1 MRKID
6 LSMVLPDMLLGKS
19 IYHYNQLLL
28 TAGINNIGRFSDSLL
43 KLGITS
49 IYVEDDISKDIEISD
64 AISDSTRL
72 KCKDALQDAINRFRV
87 QGSFDMCSISEA
99 TSSLIDEILLR
110 PDVLVCLNDI
120 ATTDDSTL
128 VHSINTTVFSLLIGQ
143 QLKLSPIELKALAE
157 GTILHDIGKTLV
169 DPKVLYK
176 NDRLSEPEFEIVK
189 QHTIAGYE
197 LLKTNPLLTELSRII
212 SLQHH
217 ERLDGSGYP
226 YGLTADQIHPFAKI
240 VAIADMY
247 DALTAERCYR
257 KSLTNYQ
264 AYQILAQEST
274 IKLDAHLLGQFLKNI
289 AIYPNGTLVNLS
301 DGTRGIIK
309 SQNPGIPFSPNVMVL
324 NTMNEKEVKLYDLD
338 LSTTFNIVIKNN
350 DV

>member
-1 MRKID
+1 MRKVD
-6 LSMVLPDMLLGKS
+6 LSMILPDMRLGKS

-28 TAGINNIGRFSDSLL
+28 TAGITDISRFSNSLL

-49 IYVEDDISKDIEISD
+49 IYVEDELSKDIEITDAVSD
-64 AISDSTRL
+64 VTRL
-72 KCKDALQDAINRFRV
+72 KCKDALQNAINRFRA

-99 TSSLIDEILLR
+99 TSMLIDEILLR

-143 QLKLSPIELKALAE
+143 QLKLSPVELKSLAE
-157 GTILHDIGKTLV
+157 GTILHDIGKTLI
-169 DPKVLYK
+169 DPLILYK
-176 NDRLSEPEFEIVK
+176 NGILSDDEFEIVK
-189 QHTIAGYE
+189 KHTIAGYE
-197 LLKTNPLLTELSRII
+197 LLRTNPLLTELSRII

-226 YGLTADQIHPFAKI
+226 YGLTAKEIHPFAKI

-257 KSLTNYQ
+257 KSLSNYQ

-274 IKLDAHLLGQFLKNI
+274 IKLDAHLLGQFLKHI

-324 NTMNEKEVKLYDLD
+324 NNTNEKDVRLYDLD
-338 LSTTFNIVIKNN
+338 LSRILNITIKNF
-350 DV
+350 DS

>member
-1 MRKID
+1 MRKVD
-6 LSMVLPDMLLGKS
+6 LSMILPEMRLGRS

-28 TAGINNIGRFSDSLL
+28 TAGINNISRYSDRLL
-43 KLGITS
+43 NLGITS
-49 IYVEDDISKDIEISD
+49 IYVEDEISNEIEVTD
-64 AISDSTRL
+64 AISEVTRL
-72 KCKDALQDAINRFRV
+72 KCKDALQNAINRFRT
-87 QGSFDMCSISEA
+87 QGSFDMCSISES

-110 PDVLVCLNDI
+110 PDVIVCLNDI

-143 QLKLSPIELKALAE
+143 QLKLSRIELKSLAE

-169 DPKVLYK
+169 DPNVLFK
-176 NDRLSEPEFEIVK
+176 NGRLNDEEFEIVK

-226 YGLTADQIHPFAKI
+226 YGLTDTEIHPFAKI

-257 KSLTNYQ
+257 KSLTNNQ
-264 AYQILAQEST
+264 AYQILAKEST
-274 IKLDAHLLGQFLKNI
+274 VKLDAHLLGQFLKHI

-309 SQNPGIPFSPNVMVL
+309 SQNPGIPFSPVVMVL
-324 NTMNEKEVKLYDLD
+324 NAINDKDVRLYDLD
-338 LSTTFNIVIKNN
+338 LSSTFNITILNS
-350 DV
+350 DE

>member
-1 MRKID
+1 MRKVD
-6 LSMVLPDMLLGKS
+6 LPMILPDMRLGKP

-28 TAGINNIGRFSDSLL
+28 AAGINNISRFSESLL
-43 KLGITS
+43 NLGITS
-49 IYVEDDISKDIEISD
+49 IYVEDDISEDIEITD
-64 AISDSTRL
+64 AISDATRL
-72 KCKDALQDAINRFRV
+72 KCKDALQEAIIHFRT

-99 TSSLIDEILLR
+99 TNLLIDEMLLR

-143 QLKLSPIELKALAE
+143 QLKLSTIELKSLAE
-157 GTILHDIGKTLV
+157 GTILHDIGKTLI

-176 NDRLSEPEFEIVK
+176 TGILNNDELEIVK

-226 YGLTADQIHPFAKI
+226 YGLTDKQIHPFSKI

-264 AYQILAQEST
+264 AYQILAKEST
-274 IKLDAHLLGQFLKNI
+274 VKLDANLLGLFLKNI

-309 SQNPGIPFSPNVMVL
+309 RQNSGIPFSPIVMVL
-324 NTMNEKEVKLYDLD
+324 NNINNKDVKLYDLD
-338 LSTTFNIVIKNN
+338 LSSTYNITIQNN
-350 DV
+350 KL

>member
-1 MRKID
+1 MRKVD
-6 LSMVLPDMLLGKS
+6 LPMILPDMRLGKP

-28 TAGINNIGRFSDSLL
+28 AAGINNISRFSESLL
-43 KLGITS
+43 NLGITS
-49 IYVEDDISKDIEISD
+49 IYVEDDISEDIEITD
-64 AISDSTRL
+64 AISDATRL
-72 KCKDALQDAINRFRV
+72 KCKDALQEAIIHFRT

-99 TSSLIDEILLR
+99 TNLLIDEMLLR

-143 QLKLSPIELKALAE
+143 QLKLSTIELKSLAE
-157 GTILHDIGKTLV
+157 GTILHDIGKTLI

-176 NDRLSEPEFEIVK
+176 TGVLNNDELEIVK

-226 YGLTADQIHPFAKI
+226 YGLTDKQIHPFSKI

-264 AYQILAQEST
+264 AYKILAKEST
-274 IKLDAHLLGQFLKNI
+274 VKLDANLLGLFLKNI

-309 SQNPGIPFSPNVMVL
+309 RQNSGIPFSPIVMVL
-324 NTMNEKEVKLYDLD
+324 NNINNKDVKLYDLD
-338 LSTTFNIVIKNN
+338 LSSTYNITIQNN
-350 DV
+350 KL

>member
-1 MRKID
+1 MRKVD
-6 LSMVLPDMLLGKS
+6 LPMILPDMRLGKP

-28 TAGINNIGRFSDSLL
+28 AAGINNISRFSESLL
-43 KLGITS
+43 NLGITS
-49 IYVEDDISKDIEISD
+49 IYVEDDISEDIEITD
-64 AISDSTRL
+64 AISDATRL
-72 KCKDALQDAINRFRV
+72 KCKDALQEAIIHFRT

-99 TSSLIDEILLR
+99 TNLLIDEMLLR

-143 QLKLSPIELKALAE
+143 QLKLSTIELKSLAE
-157 GTILHDIGKTLV
+157 GTILHDIGKTLI

-176 NDRLSEPEFEIVK
+176 TGVLNNDELEIVK

-226 YGLTADQIHPFAKI
+226 YGLTDKQIHPFSKI

-264 AYQILAQEST
+264 AYQILAKEST
-274 IKLDAHLLGQFLKNI
+274 VKLDANLLGLFLKNI

-309 SQNPGIPFSPNVMVL
+309 RQNSGIPFSPIVMVL
-324 NTMNEKEVKLYDLD
+324 NNINNKDVKLYDLD
-338 LSTTFNIVIKNN
+338 LSSTYNITIQNN
-350 DV
+350 KL

>member
-1 MRKID
+1 MRKVD
-6 LSMVLPDMLLGKS
+6 LSMITPDMYLGKS

-28 TAGINNIGRFSDSLL
+28 TAGINNITRFSESLL

-49 IYVEDDISKDIEISD
+49 VYVED
-64 AISDSTRL
+64 AISEEIIITDAVSDYTRL
-72 KCKDALQDAINRFRV
+72 KCKDALQNAIDRFRV

-110 PDVLVCLNDI
+110 PDVLVSLNDI

-143 QLKLSPIELKALAE
+143 QLKLSSIELKSLAE

-169 DPKVLYK
+169 NPQVLYK
-176 NDRLSEPEFEIVK
+176 NGRLNHDEFELVK

-197 LLKTNPLLTELSRII
+197 LLKCNPLLTELSRII

-226 YGLTADQIHPFAKI
+226 YGLNANEIHPFAKI

-257 KSLTNYQ
+257 KSLSNYQ
-264 AYQILAQEST
+264 AYEILAQEST
-274 IKLDAHLLGQFLKNI
+274 IKLDANLLGQFLKHI
-289 AIYPNGTLVNLS
+289 AIYPNGTLVDLS

-309 SQNPGIPFSPNVMVL
+309 EQNPGIPFSPIVMVIE
-324 NTMNEKEVKLYDLD
+324 NRNDKAVKLYDLD
-338 LSTTFNIVIKNN
+338 LSTTLNVTIHNH
-350 DV
+350 